1 MYESVK
7 ALEII
12 NLYFLL
18 PAGNEEVFNSVA
30 ELVFK
35 FSILFELDSII
46 IFLLPVIFLVFL
58 ENIQL

>member
-12 NLYFLL
+12 NLYFLF
-18 PAGNEEVFNSVA
+18 PAGNEEVFNSVV

-46 IFLLPVIFLVFL
+46 IFLLPVIFLVF
-58 ENIQL
+58 

>member
-12 NLYFLL
+12 NLYFLF